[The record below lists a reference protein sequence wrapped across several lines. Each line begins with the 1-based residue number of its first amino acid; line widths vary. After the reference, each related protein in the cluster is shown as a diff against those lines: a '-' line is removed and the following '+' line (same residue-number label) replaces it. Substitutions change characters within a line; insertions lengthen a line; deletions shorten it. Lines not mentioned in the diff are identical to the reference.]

1 MNKNKRKLP
10 NYDFLG
16 SIYIGTK
23 AGELEQTLESLV
35 HQTHKPSNVFL
46 VIDGEIIHGVKKIL
60 QKYINILPIKTIKI
74 KNNVG
79 LGLALRRGLKECT
92 SKIVLRFDT
101 DDIYFKERAY
111 YIVKEIDENNID
123 IVGSNI
129 YEFDHNPENLLS
141 EKKMPLSH
149 FQIKKSIIFRNPI
162 NHTSV
167 GFIKDSILKLDG
179 GYRDFPFYEDY
190 DLWIRAIFS
199 GLKFKNINK
208 SLLAMRISSQRS
220 RRRGLKLILLECRL
234 FWTFFKIS
242 IFHSFLFLPSL
253 ILRIIFT
260 LLPLKLVEFLFKYI
274 FRKKLD

>member
-1 MNKNKRKLP
+1 MKNSLP

-16 SIYIGTK
+16 SVYLGTK
-23 AGELEQTLESLV
+23 ANELEETLISIENQSL
-35 HQTHKPSNVFL
+35 QPKNIFI
-46 VIDGEIIHGVKKIL
+46 VIDGIITNNVNDIL
-60 QKYINILPIKTIKI
+60 KKYIERIPIKLIPIK
-74 KNNVG
+74 KNGG
-79 LGLALRRGLKECT
+79 LGLALRKGLKKCE

-101 DDIYFKERAY
+101 DDVSFKERAY
-111 YIVKEIDENNID
+111 YIVKEIAENDID
-123 IVGSNI
+123 IVGSNL
-129 YEFDHNPENLLS
+129 YEFYDNPEEFVS
-141 EKKMPLSH
+141 KKIVPSSH
-149 FQIKKSIIFRNPI
+149 SQIKRTIFFRNPI
-162 NHTSV
+162 NHNSV
-167 GFIKDSILKLDG
+167 GFIRDSILKLNG
-179 GYRDFPFYEDY
+179 GYRHFPFYEDY

-220 RRRGLKLILLECRL
+220 RRRGLNLIFMECRL